1 MRILL
6 TTRGSAGH
14 LTPLAPFGH
23 AALGAGHEV
32 LVAAQG
38 QHAGNVERARL
49 PFAPFGEPPPE
60 QWMPLLADFREMN
73 LDTANNLMIGEYFAR
88 MDTAAALPGLRAIVE
103 DWRPDV
109 IVRDC
114 WEYASTLVAEL
125 HGIPVARVALGL
137 AAVEALS
144 IELAA
149 PAVDAARAELGLP
162 PDPAGDRLRDTPF
175 LTMLP
180 EAIEDPAVPAPWPTH
195 RFRHAVSADA
205 PPLGDWWPGNDDP
218 LVYVTFGSVTAGA
231 HLPYFPALY
240 RAAIDAL
247 APLPVR
253 VLLTIGNRREPQDL
267 GPLPANVHVEE
278 WVAQDAVAPHA
289 AAIVGHGGHGTTL
302 GALAHGVP
310 LVVVPL
316 FSIDQWAN
324 AAAVQRAG
332 AGVALDAERGTR
344 RVLARPGPD
353 VMDGLGPAVQ
363 QVLADP
369 SHRREAQR
377 IAAAMRAL
385 PPADAAVD
393 TLAALSSAA
402 RRAPG
407 ASPAR
412 P

>member
-14 LTPLAPFGH
+14 LNPLAPFGH
-23 AALGAGHEV
+23 VALRAGHEV

-38 QHAGNVERARL
+38 QHAGNVERAGL

-60 QWMPLLADFREMN
+60 QWMPLLAEFGEMD
-73 LDTANNLMIGEYFAR
+73 LDTANAVMIGDYFAR

-103 DWRPDV
+103 AFRPDV
-109 IVRDC
+109 ILRDC

-125 HGIPVARVALGL
+125 HGVPVVRVALGL

-144 IELAA
+144 IDLAA
-149 PAVDAARAELGLP
+149 AAVDAARIELGLP
-162 PDPAGDRLRDTPF
+162 PDPAGDRLRETPF
-175 LTMLP
+175 LTMWP
-180 EAIEDPAVPAPWPTH
+180 EALEDPAPWPIH
-195 RFRHAVSADA
+195 RFRHAVSDAA
-205 PPLGDWWPGNDDP
+205 PPLPDWWPGNDDP
-218 LVYVTFGSVTAGA
+218 LVYVTFGSVTAGE

-253 VLLTIGNRREPQDL
+253 VLLTIGDRRDPAEL

-278 WVAQDAVAPHA
+278 WVAQDAVVPHA
-289 AAIVGHGGHGTTL
+289 AAVVGHGGHGTTL

-310 LVVVPL
+310 QVVVPL

-324 AAAVQRAG
+324 AAAVERAG
-332 AGVALDAERGTR
+332 AGVALDADRSSR
-344 RVLARPGPD
+344 RVLARPGPE
-353 VMDGLGPAVQ
+353 VLDGLGPAVQ
-363 QVLADP
+363 RVLAEP
-369 SHRREAQR
+369 PREAER

-385 PPADAAVD
+385 PAADAALD
-393 TLAALSSAA
+393 ELAAMSA
-402 RRAPG
+402 RASG
-407 ASPAR
+407 
-412 P
+412 

>member
-14 LTPLAPFGH
+14 LNPLAPFGH

-38 QHAGNVERARL
+38 QHAGNVERAGL

-60 QWMPLLADFREMN
+60 QWMPLLADFGAMD
-73 LDTANNLMIGEYFAR
+73 LDTANAAMIGDYFAR

-109 IVRDC
+109 IVREG

-125 HGIPVARVALGL
+125 HGIPVVRVALGL

-144 IELAA
+144 IDLSAA
-149 PAVDAARAELGLP
+149 AVDAARAELGLP
-162 PDPAGDRLRDTPF
+162 PDPAGDRMRDTPW

-180 EAIEDPAVPAPWPTH
+180 EALEDPTVATPWPTH
-195 RFRHAVSADA
+195 RFRPGVPAEA
-205 PPLGDWWPGNDDP
+205 PPLPDWWPGNDERA
-218 LVYVTFGSVTAGA
+218 LVYVTFGSVTAGE
-231 HLPYFPALY
+231 HLPYYPALY

-247 APLPVR
+247 RPLPVR
-253 VLLTIGNRREPQDL
+253 ALLTIGDRRDLAEL

-278 WVAQDAVAPHA
+278 WVTQDAVLPHA

-302 GALAHGVP
+302 GALSHGVP
-310 LVVVPL
+310 QVVVPL
-316 FSIDQWAN
+316 FSTDQWAN
-324 AAAVQRAG
+324 AAAVERAG
-332 AGVALDAERGTR
+332 AGVALNADRSR

-353 VMDGLGPAVQ
+353 VTDGLGPAVER
-363 QVLADP
+363 VLAEP

-377 IAAAMRAL
+377 IAATMRAL
-385 PPADAAVD
+385 PPADAAID
-393 TLAALSSAA
+393 LLAALSLPG
-402 RRAPG
+402 RAPA
-407 ASPAR
+407 ASRAR

>member
-6 TTRGSAGH
+6 STRGSAGH
-14 LTPLAPFGH
+14 LNPLAPFGH
-23 AALGAGHEV
+23 AALRAGHDV

-38 QHAGNVERARL
+38 QHAGNVERAGL

-60 QWMPLLADFREMN
+60 QWMPLLADFGEMD
-73 LDTANNLMIGEYFAR
+73 LDTANAVMIGEYFAR

-109 IVRDC
+109 IVREG
-114 WEYASTLVAEL
+114 WEYASALVAEL

-144 IELAA
+144 IDLAA
-149 PAVDAARAELGLP
+149 AAVDAARAELGLP

-175 LTMLP
+175 LTMIP
-180 EAIEDPAVPAPWPTH
+180 EALEDPAVPAPWPIH
-195 RFRHAVSADA
+195 RFRPAVPVA
-205 PPLGDWWPGNDDP
+205 PPPLPDWWPGNDERA
-218 LVYVTFGSVTAGA
+218 LVYVTFGSVTAGE

-240 RAAIDAL
+240 RAALDAL

-253 VLLTIGNRREPQDL
+253 VLLTIGDRRDPAEL
-267 GPLPANVHVEE
+267 GSLPANAHVEE
-278 WVAQDAVAPHA
+278 WVAQDAVMAHA

-310 LVVVPL
+310 QVVVPL
-316 FSIDQWAN
+316 FSLDQWAN
-324 AAAVQRAG
+324 AAAVDRAG
-332 AGVALDAERGTR
+332 AGVALNADRGR
-344 RVLARPGPD
+344 RVLARPGPE
-353 VMDGLGPAVQ
+353 VIDGLGPAVQ
-363 QVLADP
+363 HILDAP
-369 SHRREAQR
+369 PPEPQR

-385 PPADAAVD
+385 PPVE
-393 TLAALSSAA
+393 AALDVLSSLRSAPAA
-402 RRAPG
+402 SR
-407 ASPAR
+407 AR

>member
-14 LTPLAPFGH
+14 VTPLAPFGH
-23 AALGAGHEV
+23 AALRAGHDV

-38 QHAGNVERARL
+38 QHAGNVARAGL

-60 QWMPLLADFREMN
+60 QWMPLLADFAQMDMDR
-73 LDTANNLMIGEYFAR
+73 ANAVMIGDYFAR
-88 MDTAAALPGLRAIVE
+88 MDTAAALPGLRTIVE

-114 WEYASTLVAEL
+114 WEFASTLVAEL
-125 HGIPVARVALGL
+125 HHIPVARVALGL
-137 AAVEALS
+137 AAVEELT
-144 IELAA
+144 IGLAA
-149 PAVDAARAELGLP
+149 AALDRARAGLGLP

-175 LTMLP
+175 LTTIPQAL
-180 EAIEDPAVPAPWPTH
+180 EDPAVPAAGPIH
-195 RFRHAVSADA
+195 RFRHAVSDA
-205 PPLGDWWPGNDDP
+205 AAPLGDWWPGNDERA
-218 LVYVTFGSVTAGA
+218 LVYLTFGSVTAGA

-253 VLLTIGNRREPQDL
+253 VLLTIGDRRDPAEL
-267 GPLPANVHVEE
+267 GRLPDNVHVEE

-310 LVVVPL
+310 QVVVPL
-316 FSIDQWAN
+316 FSVDQWAN
-324 AAAVQRAG
+324 AAAIARAG
-332 AGVALDAERGTR
+332 AGVALDAERRT
-344 RVLARPGPD
+344 VLGRPGPET
-353 VMDGLGPAVQ
+353 MDALGPAVQ
-363 QVLADP
+363 RVLADP

-377 IAAAMRAL
+377 IAGAMRAQ
-385 PPADAAVD
+385 PPAGAAVEV
-393 TLAALSSAA
+393 LAALRA
-402 RRAPG
+402 RARA
-407 ASPAR
+407 
-412 P
+412 